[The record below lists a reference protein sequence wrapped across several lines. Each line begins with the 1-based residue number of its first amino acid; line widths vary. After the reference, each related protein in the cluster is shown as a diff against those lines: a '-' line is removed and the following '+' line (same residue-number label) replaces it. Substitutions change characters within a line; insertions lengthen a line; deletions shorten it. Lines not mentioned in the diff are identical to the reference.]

1 MDGPLHIMP
10 KKQRT
15 VIFHHK
21 SVVVILN
28 MFRNRLHQRTGPGRR
43 VGDDLHATAKKAGL
57 LVKESW
63 DGRINQGQR
72 AGIDLVRVD
81 NGVHVRAHLID
92 PAMHPRFNG
101 GFMLSRDLVQIK
113 VEDAY
118 ILRGHLHVIKIR
130 GGDGKGVF
138 ARNPNRDI
146 SPGRHQKAFL
156 DQILCGPNDQ
166 FPCCLNGIH
175 ICLQKLDAVKIIVEQ
190 LDSVKISFYDGAMAE
205 SNYHHGDLKNALIQ
219 AGVKILSKE
228 GISGLS
234 LRKVAR
240 QAGVSHAAPYAHFA
254 DKQALIAAI
263 STEGYKQLYT
273 RVEKVRKTYASDPAQ
288 LLIETA
294 WSYIDFGL
302 NEPDRFK
309 LMFSSV
315 LEKEKDY
322 PDFVHFS
329 KKNFAQ
335 IVSVIAACQEA
346 GILRAGPSD
355 LMAVSVWSAVHGLV
369 MLYLEGQIPHSL
381 LDRFSLKELLVHT
394 LNQAALMEI
403 SGSGE

>member
-1 MDGPLHIMP
+1 
-10 KKQRT
+10 
-15 VIFHHK
+15 
-21 SVVVILN
+21 
-28 MFRNRLHQRTGPGRR
+28 
-43 VGDDLHATAKKAGL
+43 
-57 LVKESW
+57 
-63 DGRINQGQR
+63 
-72 AGIDLVRVD
+72 
-81 NGVHVRAHLID
+81 
-92 PAMHPRFNG
+92 
-101 GFMLSRDLVQIK
+101 
-113 VEDAY
+113 
-118 ILRGHLHVIKIR
+118 
-130 GGDGKGVF
+130 
-138 ARNPNRDI
+138 
-146 SPGRHQKAFL
+146 
-156 DQILCGPNDQ
+156 
-166 FPCCLNGIH
+166 
-175 ICLQKLDAVKIIVEQ
+175 
-190 LDSVKISFYDGAMAE
+190 MAE

-273 RVEKVRKTYASDPAQ
+273 RVEKVQKTYASDPAQ

-394 LNQAALMEI
+394 LNQAALMQI
-403 SGSGE
+403 TGSGE